1 MTARSDTQQ
10 EQGTGASFGKDM
22 TTGSVAR
29 NLVSFSIP
37 MLLGNVIHTA
47 YSMVNAAW
55 VGNGLGT
62 SSMAAITIS
71 FPIVFILLAVAG
83 GLTLATTVLV
93 SQSFGAKDF
102 DRVKTVARNSLLLTG
117 AAGILCLIVGH
128 FAASLLVTL
137 TNTPADVAPI
147 AEAYLRLYVLTT
159 PFLFVTSHFAA
170 TLRGAGDSKTA
181 LYFQAGSLLM
191 TGLLDPFL
199 MFGWLGLPR
208 LGLNGTA
215 VATII
220 CQSGSCILLGAYL
233 VRINHIAAPDWRRWK
248 IDWGV
253 SLLTLKIGLPS
264 MLQQSFV
271 AVGILMVVSLVN
283 PFGAHSAAAYGIA
296 MRIDQLA
303 FMPAFAMSMAA
314 STLAGQNIGAQRYD
328 RVSEVLRWSVLIACG
343 FTLPAAAA
351 SISIP
356 GWLMGLFSSDA
367 DVIRTGAHCLRVAGI
382 GYLFA
387 AVMFSSNGVI
397 NGSGH
402 TVATTLFTLVVF
414 YVVRIPLG
422 MLLSGWM
429 ESVDGIWYAI
439 LTSYIIG
446 VSMSLSYYRSGR
458 WRNPVHGRRHV
469 PAAAGGPAIAVK
481 PAEADAG

>member
-1 MTARSDTQQ
+1 MDSRSGTQR
-10 EQGTGASFGKDM
+10 EQGNGASFGKDM

-29 NLVSFSIP
+29 NLLSFSIP

-47 YSMVNAAW
+47 YSIINTAW

-83 GLTLATTVLV
+83 GLTLATNVLV

-102 DRVKTVARNSLLLTG
+102 ERVKTVARNSLLLTG
-117 AAGILCLIVGH
+117 AAGFVCLIVGH

-147 AEAYLRLYVLTT
+147 AEAYIRLFVLTT
-159 PFLFVTSHFAA
+159 PFLFVTFHFAA
-170 TLRGAGDSKTA
+170 TLRGVGDSKTP
-181 LYFQAGSLLM
+181 LYFQAGSLLL
-191 TGLLDPFL
+191 TGILDPFL

-303 FMPAFAMSMAA
+303 FMPALAMSMAA
-314 STLAGQNIGAQRYD
+314 STLAGQNIGARHYG
-328 RVSEVLRWSVLIACG
+328 RVSEVLRWSILISCA

-356 GWLMGLFSSDA
+356 DWLMGLFSSDA

-382 GYLFA
+382 GYLFV

-402 TVATTLFTLVVF
+402 TIATTLFTLVVF
-414 YVVRIPLG
+414 YVVRIPVG
-422 MLLSGWM
+422 ILLSEWLD
-429 ESVDGIWYAI
+429 SVDGIWYAI
-439 LTSYIIG
+439 LMSYVAG

-458 WRNPVHGRRHV
+458 WRKPVHGRKH
-469 PAAAGGPAIAVK
+469 A
-481 PAEADAG
+481 AEASEEAPTAEEAVEADVH